1 MAFDPRSLE
10 RLKELGRRLPQPL
23 PVPAQPP
30 AATAVPASERR
41 HRVETE
47 TDPEALFHELM
58 QVSPD
63 GTVPPHLLE
72 RLRQAEEQRLQAARG
87 AAALPPGS
95 APNRPQ
101 PTTSAGPARKPTRP
115 AVLGQ
120 RDPRTAA
127 EHPDLYTAF
136 QQLLLEGDED

>member
-23 PVPAQPP
+23 PKPEP
-30 AATAVPASERR
+30 AAPAAATPASERR

-72 RLRQAEEQRLQAARG
+72 RLRQAEEQRLRSQHPAAGSPPPAPTSGSPAG
-87 AAALPPGS
+87 AAP
-95 APNRPQ
+95 
-101 PTTSAGPARKPTRP
+101 GPARKPARP
-115 AVLGQ
+115 TVLGQ

-127 EHPDLYTAF
+127 EHPELYTAF